1 MKKFRTSLSYFTIF
15 IISAIISVYL
25 VWNYTPLKEDIRTTL
40 ILKLRPYLGEDF
52 LLHDFSLGLGYIAF
66 HGVTTRNDQHTYQV
80 NLEEIRFN
88 YDVIQLIRYN
98 FEPLKVLKSVTLK
111 NPKLLLYQSGDRR
124 ISVKQDSLSTDQ
136 MVQKILANFQKI
148 PSIDRAHVQNAQ
160 VHWELRN
167 GKQLPV
173 FDEMNGYLIHLNE
186 GNIRLELV
194 GKFYGSSSSSI
205 TFDGIVD
212 LSNETIDADL
222 NLNECS
228 FSSEFPFL
236 KNGIYIFENGLLN
249 GQVGLHS
256 NGFYLDSLQ
265 IFGQVNLKNLSFFIF
280 NQHAITENCN
290 VIFNGKNITFERFAG
305 KLEEGEFEFEGTL
318 ENIFNPRVHWKVDVH
333 NFPVKYLKQSHN
345 IFEYAADGILTG
357 QGEFHG
363 SLDSIQVVA
372 SVSSPEIL
380 YSVVPFKN
388 LEAELSYYRDIL
400 QFSHIRAD
408 FKEFSTKGSGE
419 VNFETDNLKF
429 LLNSELDVSEETFS
443 VVDKLNS
450 SKIII
455 NSHIAGP
462 FPAKRFYG
470 TFEYFFRKADRL
482 LIKGVGPFTLH
493 DQFLN
498 FMVESTNLPDPIHI
512 SGSVEHLFSNPTVK
526 ILQANDLPI
535 EEFTSNTVVA
545 NLAKKYIVNLVMNG
559 PYDSLFGSVNVE
571 SLDGVNHLFSLSG
584 NIKEIFTDIQN
595 FKGNFSALTA
605 PLTLSGDI
613 ELSESDLGL
622 DVKMSSPGLA
632 TGNLFIGYAE
642 HAPIK
647 GKLSFNRFSVSDYVA
662 NSEDV
667 SKSLQ
672 QGYMQG
678 ELIISG
684 TVPQPAVD
692 FYVSAD
698 EFIVNNVGY
707 YSTKLSGKLKEN
719 KLSFENFWVQLN
731 NSPVFNANFW
741 WDLKTDSLYATIDG
755 DNIESNFIAETIFK
769 DRNIVR
775 GHFSYS
781 LKASG
786 PSKRPI
792 ISGKME
798 IRDGIL
804 DKNSFE
810 LLSATFRDSIPPET
824 DLINIEEHILKIHD
838 FVYADK
844 KNYSVSAEGLLGIG
858 ENSPLDLIINL
869 DGNVLAE
876 LSRLQP
882 FFKNPQSTGHLT
894 IRLQGSRANPI
905 ISSADLSIY
914 EGRLEF
920 ESILPPLTNLKVE
933 IELSE
938 NGNFVH
944 IKGIGGTLENRWAKI
959 YNLEKVKVGSTEL
972 NPWFFE
978 DQELDFGTL
987 VLETDERGIPLSIP
1001 GLMEEGDIGYFAVD
1015 GRQKGEKFYFGGPV
1029 DQPFARGKAVLYN
1042 CRVTFPFIGMGEE
1055 SGEDDAVVD
1064 FLMNIDW
1071 DVLTLSGSGNR
1082 YFVEIPAYVGEAY
1095 LDLGI
1100 DNVSDG
1106 LEFSGKFNDESF
1118 RVEGSVESSR
1128 GRVEYLDVNFRVE
1141 KFGAEFSRFELYP
1154 TVYGR
1159 AYTTVRDSLGGFPRD
1174 IFLTLYAIDSE
1185 TNQEISRGRWEDFRF
1200 KLVSSDPVEGETQE
1214 QVLAYLGYS
1223 VQNLP
1228 GKASEV
1234 GLTMTENYLIR
1245 PFFRPLE
1252 RQIERGLGL
1261 DYVRLRSRVT
1271 SNLFYMSTQQHYNS
1285 INSPYPISY
1294 NVNTDMNPALL
1305 LFQSAEITLGKY
1317 IARDLYFT
1325 YTGQLLSGYEEA
1337 NIDNARLGLYHR
1349 LGLEYRLLRNLLLE
1363 VEYDNFQLN
1372 TYYYDKS
1379 YLNDF
1384 RIRLRH
1390 SFNF

>member
-1 MKKFRTSLSYFTIF
+1 MKKLRTSLSYFTIF
-15 IISAIISVYL
+15 VISAVISVYL

-66 HGVTTRNDQHTYQV
+66 HGVTTSNERHTYQV

-88 YDVIQLIRYN
+88 YDVIQLIRHN

-111 NPKLLLYQSGDRR
+111 NPKLVLYQSGDRK
-124 ISVKQDSLSTDQ
+124 ISVKQDGLSTDQ

-148 PSIDRAHVQNAQ
+148 PSIDRVLVNNAQ

-173 FDEMNGYLIHLNE
+173 FDEMNGYLIHMNE

-205 TFDGIVD
+205 TLDGIVD
-212 LSNETIDADL
+212 LSNESIEADL
-222 NLNECS
+222 SLEECS
-228 FSSEFPFL
+228 LTSEFPFL
-236 KNGIYIFENGLLN
+236 RNGIYNFENGLLN
-249 GQVGLHS
+249 GQLGLHS

-265 IFGQVNLKNLSFFIF
+265 IFGQVHVKNLSAFIF
-280 NQHAITENCN
+280 NQHAIAGDCN
-290 VIFNGKNITFERFAG
+290 VIFESRNITFSRFAG

-318 ENIFNPRVHWKVDVH
+318 ENIFNPRVHWLVDVN

-345 IFEYAADGILTG
+345 VFEYAVGGILTG
-357 QGEFHG
+357 HGEFHG
-363 SLDSIQVVA
+363 PLDSIRVVA
-372 SVSSPEIL
+372 SVSSPEIM
-380 YSVVPFKN
+380 YAVVPFKN
-388 LEAELSYYRDIL
+388 LEAGLSFHKNVL
-400 QFSHIRAD
+400 HFSHIRAD
-408 FKEFSTKGSGE
+408 FKKFSTEGSGE
-419 VNFETDNLKF
+419 VNFKTDNLKF
-429 LLNSELDVSEETFS
+429 LLKSELDVPAETFS

-450 SKIII
+450 TKIII
-455 NSHIAGP
+455 NSHLAGP
-462 FPAKRFYG
+462 FLTKRFYG
-470 TFEYFFRKADRL
+470 TFDYFFRKGDSL
-482 LIKGVGPFTLH
+482 LIKGRGPFTLD

-498 FMVESTNLPDPIHI
+498 FMVESTNLPDPVQI
-512 SGSVEHLFSNPTVK
+512 SGSIEQIFSNPTVK
-526 ILQANDLPI
+526 ILKANDLPI
-535 EEFTSNTVVA
+535 VEFTSNRVVA
-545 NLAKKYIVNLVMNG
+545 NLAKKHIVNLVMKG
-559 PYDSLFGSVNVE
+559 PYDSLFGSVTVQN
-571 SLDGVNHLFSLSG
+571 LNGNNNLFSLSG

-605 PLTLSGDI
+605 PLTLNGDI
-613 ELSESDLGL
+613 ELSESNLGL
-622 DVKMSSPGLA
+622 DVKINSPGLA

-642 HAPIK
+642 QAPIK
-647 GKLSFNRFSVSDYVA
+647 GKLNFNRFSVSDYVA
-662 NSEDV
+662 NTEEISR
-667 SKSLQ
+667 SLQ

-684 TVPQPAVD
+684 TIPQPTVD
-692 FYVSAD
+692 FYLSAD
-698 EFIVNNVGY
+698 EFIINNVGY

-731 NSPVFNANFW
+731 NSPVFNANLW
-741 WDLKTDSLYATIDG
+741 WDLRADSLYATIDG

-769 DRNIVR
+769 DRDVIR

-781 LKASG
+781 LTASG
-786 PSKRPI
+786 PSKRPV

-798 IRDGIL
+798 IRDGML

-810 LLSATFRDSIPPET
+810 ILSAAFQDSIPPET
-824 DLINIEEHILKIHD
+824 NLTDIDEHIIKIHN
-838 FVYADK
+838 FVYVDK
-844 KNYSVSAEGLLGIG
+844 KNYSVSAEGLVGIG
-858 ENSPLDLIINL
+858 ENSALDLSINL
-869 DGNVLAE
+869 DGNILAE
-876 LSRLQP
+876 LPRIQP
-882 FFKNPQSTGHLT
+882 FFRNPQSSGHLT
-894 IRLQGSRANPI
+894 LRVQGSRVNPI
-905 ISSADLSIY
+905 ISYADLNVY
-914 EGRLEF
+914 EGSLEF
-920 ESILPPLTNLKVE
+920 ESVLPPLRNLKAD

-938 NGNFVH
+938 DGKYVH
-944 IKGIGGTLENRWAKI
+944 IKGIEGTLDNRWAKI
-959 YNLEKVKVGSTEL
+959 YNLERVNVGSTQL
-972 NPWFFE
+972 NSWFFE

-1015 GRQKGEKFYFGGPV
+1015 GRQKGEMFYFSGPV
-1029 DQPFARGKAVLYN
+1029 DQPFARGKVVLYN
-1042 CRVTFPFIGMGEE
+1042 CRVTFPFIGMDEE
-1055 SGEDDAVVD
+1055 SGEYNAVVE

-1071 DVLTLSGSGNR
+1071 DVLALSGSGNR

-1100 DNVSDG
+1100 DNLSDG
-1106 LEFSGKFNDESF
+1106 LEFSGKLNDESF

-1141 KFGAEFSRFELYP
+1141 KFGTEFSRFELYP

-1159 AYTTVRDSLGGFPRD
+1159 AYTTVRDSIGGFPRD
-1174 IFLTLYAIDSE
+1174 IYLTLYAIDSE

-1223 VQNLP
+1223 IQNLP

-1234 GLTMTENYLIR
+1234 GLTMTENFLIR

-1252 RQIERGLGL
+1252 RQIERGLRL

-1271 SNLFYMSTQQHYNS
+1271 SNLFYMSTQQQYNS
-1285 INSPYPISY
+1285 LNSPYPINY
-1294 NVNTDMNPALL
+1294 NVNSNMNPALL

-1317 IARDLYFT
+1317 LARDLYFT

-1390 SFNF
+1390 SINF